1 VKLPF
6 KRVITW
12 TDGRST
18 IELSQVQPNVR
29 IAAAQFAKP
38 AAPKPKAVAA
48 AP

>member
-1 VKLPF
+1 
-6 KRVITW
+6 VITW

-29 IAAAQFAKP
+29 IQAAQFAKP
-38 AAPKPKAVAA
+38 AAPKPKTG